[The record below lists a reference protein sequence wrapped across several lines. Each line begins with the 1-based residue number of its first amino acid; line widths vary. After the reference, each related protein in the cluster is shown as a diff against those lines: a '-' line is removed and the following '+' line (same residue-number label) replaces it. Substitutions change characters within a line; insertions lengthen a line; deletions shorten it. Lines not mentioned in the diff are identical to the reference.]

1 MVEVLRFMFE
11 SPLNYCGTLFA
22 VFWSYLSSRIDESKE
37 QEGKKTHENHLF
49 SSKSGCM
56 RVHF

>member
-22 VFWSYLSSRIDESKE
+22 VFLVISVIKNRRKQSVRKE
-37 QEGKKTHENHLF
+37 KDA
-49 SSKSGCM
+49 
-56 RVHF
+56 

>member
-22 VFWSYLSSRIDESKE
+22 MLLVISVIK
-37 QEGKKTHENHLF
+37 N
-49 SSKSGCM
+49 
-56 RVHF
+56 